1 MSDIRTNQAQNAEN
15 EQAAAGHGRHRGPVS
30 TREADASP
38 RGRHRRPAPEHEHA
52 ESAACRHAG
61 QHVPARPPP

>member
-52 ESAACRHAG
+52 ESAA
-61 QHVPARPPP
+61 